1 MIDVAAMRAA
11 SGIGQNMPN
20 IIGNQ
25 EDKEG
30 SSSYAPSSKPIF
42 DPNKSGYENFLQRS
56 KEKEGGQGGDE
67 QMYRSITPRR
77 TEAQKERMQQQ

>member
-30 SSSYAPSSKPIF
+30 SSTYAPSSKPIY
-42 DPNKSGYENFLQRS
+42 DPNKT
-56 KEKEGGQGGDE
+56 GGDE
-67 QMYRSITPRR
+67 RMYQNITPRR
-77 TEAQKERMQQQ
+77 TEAQKERM